1 MLGITDY
8 WAFALAVL
16 VFLALPGPG
25 TFGLLTA
32 TGKGG
37 ARAGV
42 AGTLG
47 LIVGDQVLMWMAALG
62 VAAILQA
69 HPLWFRALQY
79 AGAAYLVYVGARL
92 ILRRAA
98 HSAAP
103 LQLQSGH
110 YFRQLL
116 LITLLNPKAIVF
128 YMAFFPLFIDPA
140 TQRGFITFGAMALT
154 IAVITLV
161 YCLLL
166 VFFAQALRE
175 RVLAHRRVAR
185 ALERIAGLM
194 LVAFGIR
201 LAQAGQ

>member
-16 VFLALPGPG
+16 VFIALPGPG
-25 TFGLLTA
+25 TFGLLAA

-47 LIVGDQVLMWMAALG
+47 LIVGDQMLLWMAALG

-79 AGAAYLVYVGARL
+79 AGAAYLLYVGARL
-92 ILRRAA
+92 ILRRGAQA
-98 HSAAP
+98 TAP
-103 LQLQSGH
+103 LPLQSGH

-116 LITLLNPKAIVF
+116 LITLLNPKAIMF

-140 TQRGFITFGAMALT
+140 TQRGFVTFGAMALT
-154 IAVITLV
+154 IAVIALV

-166 VFFAQALRE
+166 VFCAQALRE
-175 RVLAHRRVAR
+175 RVRAHQRVAR
-185 ALERIAGLM
+185 VLERVAGLM

-201 LAQAGQ
+201 LAQAS

>member
-37 ARAGV
+37 ARAGA

-62 VAAILQA
+62 VAAVLQA
-69 HPLWFRALQY
+69 HPLLFRALQY
-79 AGAAYLVYVGARL
+79 AGAAYLVYVGVRL
-92 ILRRAA
+92 VLRRAT
-98 HSAAP
+98 HGAAP
-103 LQLQSGH
+103 LQLQSDH

-140 TQRGFITFGAMALT
+140 TQRGLVTFGAMALT
-154 IAVITLV
+154 IAAITLA

-185 ALERIAGLM
+185 MLERIAGLM

-201 LAQAGQ
+201 LAAVSQ